1 MRLWLIRHGETQA
14 NIDGLYSGHA
24 PTPLTAR
31 GIEQAQNLHTLLH
44 GVSFD
49 LVLCSELERAQH
61 TARRVLSDRQLP
73 VQIIPELNEMFFGER
88 AIMAANIIN
97 EKRGW
102 IQSEEIGIHH
112 RQEISNICIEILRSM
127 EKFSW
132 QQYETEL
139 KKRGYKVHLQEKDG
153 GGVYGYSIKRGNSTY
168 KSSVLGIGRNL
179 TPSKIETTWA
189 KLHSQKRKFE
199 SKESTS
205 RQARTTDRTPVI
217 QPSTISQP
225 VMKHYDIMTDEY
237 HKFHV
242 EIPEAAD
249 NIIRQ
254 DCSLEDAHPFAKIE
268 EIQHTALL
276 LFAGY
281 LNAATSIAASSGGGG
296 SDTGGWGRDKDEDEL
311 EWARRCAR
319 MANSMCK
326 RKKGLHR

>member
-1 MRLWLIRHGETQA
+1 MDDWLRLSNEFIRVFDSIDLSGKTKRASSKHTNLKNSQYIVALHRDSKSGILHLHIDA
-14 NIDGLYSGHA
+14 NRVDMDGKINDSHK
-24 PTPLTAR
+24 
-31 GIEQAQNLHTLLH
+31 I
-44 GVSFD
+44 
-49 LVLCSELERAQH
+49 
-61 TARRVLSDRQLP
+61 
-73 VQIIPELNEMFFGER
+73 GER
-88 AIMAANIIN
+88 AVMAANIIN

-102 IQSEEIGIHH
+102 IQSEEIGIHR

-132 QQYETEL
+132 QQYEIEL

-153 GGVYGYSIKRGNSTY
+153 GGVYGYSIKRGNSIY

-199 SKESTS
+199 SKEPTS
-205 RQARTTDRTPVI
+205 RQARTTDRTLVI

-225 VMKHYDIMTDEY
+225 
-237 HKFHV
+237 
-242 EIPEAAD
+242 

-281 LNAATSIAASSGGGG
+281 LDAATSMAASSGGGG
-296 SDTGGWGRDKDEDEL
+296 SDTGGLGRDKNEDEL